1 MRVCIKRIEESRI
14 EGREGLRG
22 GGRTLGIQHLLDG
35 AGDAGGVAGED
46 ELEAVVGDEGYVA
59 GGGGGHC
66 VVVLLCC
73 CCVVGGG
80 GGLVW

>member
-1 MRVCIKRIEESRI
+1 ML
-14 EGREGLRG
+14 GGEGLRG

-59 GGGGGHC
+59 GCGCRRRRHC
-66 VVVLLCC
+66 VVLCS
-73 CCVVGGG
+73 VVGWVRGG
-80 GGLVW
+80 GFGS